1 MRVDLVAP
9 PMAGHLHPVL
19 GVAARLAREPGL
31 DVRVIS
37 TPGAQPAVAATGVEG
52 LAVLDGADA
61 EVESIVNPPHPVRSN
76 PVRLS
81 RQFSAALRLQARFQR
96 ELAGIW
102 ADRAPDLAIVDF
114 TLPAAGYAA
123 EAAGARWWTL
133 HASPCAIEATSGPPA
148 YLGGLRPGTG
158 PLGHGRDAAGRLLTR
173 GFKRAVHLATRRRL
187 AAMGVT
193 AAYRADGSEAAYS
206 PDRILALTPEA
217 IEFPRRL
224 PPWVRYVGPVLH
236 TPPTEHPAPDLTPG
250 RRHVLVTA
258 GTHLPWHKQ
267 TLLDLTA
274 TAAAALPD
282 LDLHVSLGT
291 VEPSPRAPRTI
302 TSSPSNLHVHPYVDY
317 ARDLPRFDAVVH
329 HGGSGVLGHTLAAG
343 LPAVV
348 LPVDYDQF
356 DHAVRLVAAGVAV
369 RPRRPHDLATALR
382 TVLDDPSYAR
392 AAGRIAAG
400 INRAPAVDLVA
411 GEVAQ
416 LASAEPRSLPGSTGT

>member
-1 MRVDLVAP
+1 
-9 PMAGHLHPVL
+9 MAGHLHPAL

-37 TPGAQPAVAATGVEG
+37 TPAARSAVAAAGVEG

-61 EVESIVNPPHPVRSN
+61 EVEAIVNPPYPVGSN

-81 RQFSAALRLQARFQR
+81 RQFSGALGLQARFQR
-96 ELAGIW
+96 ELERIW
-102 ADRAPDLAIVDF
+102 ADRTPDLAIVDF

-133 HASPCAIEATSGPPA
+133 HASPCAVEATSGPPA
-148 YLGGLRPGTG
+148 YLGGLRPGAG
-158 PLGHGRDAAGRLLTR
+158 PAGRARDAAGRLLTR
-173 GFKRAVHLATRRRL
+173 GFKRGVHLATRRRL

-193 AAYRADGSEAAYS
+193 GAYRADGSEADYS
-206 PDRILALTPEA
+206 ADRIFALTPEA

-224 PPWVRYVGPVLH
+224 PPSVRYVGPVLH
-236 TPPTEHPAPDLTPG
+236 TPPTSHPRPRLAPD

-267 TLLDLTA
+267 TLLDLAASAA
-274 TAAAALPD
+274 TALPGV
-282 LDLHVSLGT
+282 DLHVTLGT
-291 VEPSPRAPRTI
+291 VEPSPRAPRTV
-302 TSSPSNLHVHPYVDY
+302 TSSTSNLHIHPYVDY
-317 ARDLPRFDAVVH
+317 ASDLPRFDAVVH

-369 RPRRPHDLATALR
+369 RPRRPQDLARAIR
-382 TVLDDPSYAR
+382 AVLDDPSCTR
-392 AAGRIAAG
+392 AAERVAVG
-400 INRAPAVDLVA
+400 IRRSPAVDLIA
-411 GEVAQ
+411 AEVLQ
-416 LASAEPRSLPGSTGT
+416 LASAAPRSLPGSTGT

>member
-9 PMAGHLHPVL
+9 PMAGHLHPAL
-19 GVAARLAREPGL
+19 GVAARLAREPGV

-37 TPGAQPAVAATGVEG
+37 TPGARAAVAAAGVPG

-61 EVESIVNPPHPVRSN
+61 EVEAIVNPPYPIGSN

-102 ADRAPDLAIVDF
+102 AEQRPDLAIVDF

-123 EAAGARWWTL
+123 EAAGAGWWTL

-158 PLGHGRDAAGRLLTR
+158 PLGRGRDAAGRLLTR
-173 GFKRAVHLATRRRL
+173 GFKRSVHLATRRRL
-187 AAMGVT
+187 AALGVT
-193 AAYRADGSEAAYS
+193 GAYRADGSEAAYS

-224 PPWVRYVGPVLH
+224 PPSVRYVGPVLH
-236 TPPTEHPAPDLTPG
+236 TPPTTHPVPELTSG

-274 TAAAALPD
+274 TAAAALPHV
-282 LDLHVSLGT
+282 DLHLSLGT
-291 VEPSPRAPRTI
+291 VEPSLRAPRTL
-302 TSSPSNLHVHPYVDY
+302 TSSPSNLHIHPYVDY

-356 DHAVRLVAAGVAV
+356 DHAARLVAAGVAV
-369 RPRRPHDLATALR
+369 RPRRQGDLAAALR
-382 TVLDDPSYAR
+382 TVLDDPAYAR
-392 AAGRIAAG
+392 AAARIAAG
-400 INRAPAVDLVA
+400 IAAAPAVDLIA
-411 GEVAQ
+411 AEVLQ
-416 LASAEPRSLPGSTGT
+416 FESAAPRSLPGSTGT